1 MAAEAVVVVKTEV
14 GVVNLG
20 VSRIT
25 LYLHI

>member
-1 MAAEAVVVVKTEV
+1 MAAEAVVDVKTEV